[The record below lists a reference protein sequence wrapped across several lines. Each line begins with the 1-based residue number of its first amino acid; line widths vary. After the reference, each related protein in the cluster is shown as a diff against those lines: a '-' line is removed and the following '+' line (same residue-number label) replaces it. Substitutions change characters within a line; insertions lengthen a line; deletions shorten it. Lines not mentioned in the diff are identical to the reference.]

1 MFSGITG
8 KSFHSATTGSEVRG
22 TEVGVNVL
30 VGAGVMG
37 EYFFG
42 FCVAVGS
49 GADTSTGNVCVGA
62 LTGRMT
68 GVGVAFPAQAVIKL
82 QTIKA
87 RISRFIKAKYIGQ
100 KLISDEILCYTRSM
114 TYHGL
119 LHKYGTLLD
128 LPSHT
133 RTVSLLEGNT
143 PLIKADN
150 LSQQLGGGFE
160 LFIKYEGLNPTGSFK
175 DRGMTAAV
183 SEALGRGAMTVICA
197 STGNTAASAAAYAAR
212 AGMNS
217 IVLIPQG
224 KVAAGKLAGAIAYGA
239 QVIQIDGSF
248 DDALTMVIEITDK
261 HPICLVNSINPYR
274 IEGQKTSAFEICEV
288 LDSAPDWLCL
298 PVGNAGNITS
308 YWAGFKQ
315 YNQMK
320 STGLP
325 QVLGVQ
331 AAGSA
336 PLVLGHPIEKP
347 ETVAT
352 AIRIGKPARG
362 EQALQ
367 AAEES
372 NGRIIA
378 ATDEQIL
385 NMQKMLATLE
395 GIWVEPASAAGLA
408 GLAIEIANG
417 TLNPKG
423 KRVVAI
429 CTGHGLK
436 DPEII
441 TKDMQKPLIVP
452 PKLQALEEV
461 ILG

>member
-1 MFSGITG
+1 MPPYNG
-8 KSFHSATTGSEVRG
+8 
-22 TEVGVNVL
+22 L
-30 VGAGVMG
+30 
-37 EYFFG
+37 
-42 FCVAVGS
+42 
-49 GADTSTGNVCVGA
+49 
-62 LTGRMT
+62 L
-68 GVGVAFPAQAVIKL
+68 
-82 QTIKA
+82 
-87 RISRFIKAKYIGQ
+87 AKYG
-100 KLISDEILCYTRSM
+100 
-114 TYHGL
+114 H
-119 LHKYGTLLD
+119 LLD

-133 RTVSLLEGNT
+133 KLVTLLEGNT
-143 PLIKADN
+143 PLIPAPKLA
-150 LSQQLGGGFE
+150 SAMGGGFE
-160 LFIKYEGLNPTGSFK
+160 LWIKYEGLNPTGSFK

-183 SEALGRGAMTVICA
+183 SEALGRGAKTVICA

-212 AGMNS
+212 AGMKS

-224 KVAAGKLAGAIAYGA
+224 KVAAGKLAGAVAYGA

-248 DDALTMVIEITDK
+248 DDALTMVVEITDK
-261 HPICLVNSINPYR
+261 HPIALVNSINPYR
-274 IEGQKTSAFEICEV
+274 IEGQKTSAFEICES
-288 LDSAPDWLCL
+288 LNSAPDWLCL

-315 YNQMK
+315 YDELK
-320 STGLP
+320 SMGLP

-336 PLVLGHPIEKP
+336 PLVLGRPVENP

-372 NGRIIA
+372 GGRIIA

-385 NMQKMLATLE
+385 DMQKALAQLE

-408 GLAIEIANG
+408 GLALEIANG
-417 TLNPKG
+417 NLDPRG
-423 KRVVAI
+423 KRIVAI

-436 DPEII
+436 DPDII
-441 TKDMQKPLIVP
+441 TQSMQKPLVVE
-452 PKLQALEEV
+452 PKLEALEEI
-461 ILG
+461 ILK